1 MSGSVV
7 TIEHPLDM
15 TPCLTTIYQPHSN
28 GELESS
34 YEIQTED
41 FVPAEI
47 TEMVTDTSLEVD
59 TSSQVV
65 NDLSNEEHNVYTED
79 DDYLFV
85 SPGNCSSDDH
95 TTSISS
101 F

>member
-1 MSGSVV
+1 MNGSVV

-15 TPCLTTIYQPHSN
+15 TAYITTIYQPRSN
-28 GELESS
+28 GEFES

-41 FVPAEI
+41 FVPAEMPEI
-47 TEMVTDTSLEVD
+47 VTDTSLEAD

-65 NDLSNEEHNVYTED
+65 NDLSNEGHNVYTED
-79 DDYLFV
+79 DDYVLV
-85 SPGNCSSDDH
+85 SPGNCSSNDH
-95 TTSISS
+95 TTSIPS